1 MAELAAVRS
10 GGSLEFHF
18 ACLPQKSSDWIT
30 SPRPLASPRV
40 LGGPLVFDL
49 IGLLGYFV
57 LIVLHLGP
65 YQLPLVWLREGY
77 RGGCIEARA

>member
-18 ACLPQKSSDWIT
+18 ACLPQKEFRLDHFAAT
-30 SPRPLASPRV
+30 RV
-40 LGGPLVFDL
+40 LGGALVFDL

-65 YQLPLVWLREGY
+65 FQLPLVWLREGY
-77 RGGCIEARA
+77 RGGCFEARA